1 MCRMYDAH
9 LCGCEVSVQER
20 HCQEERFLV
29 QTKVHPDLNQ
39 PTHGRRAH
47 GDVQILIRLKGWAV
61 LVVEIL
67 GGRPTAGLRLVEVAA
82 ERIQRPTVTTSKS
95 LIST

>member
-1 MCRMYDAH
+1 MRRRNGAH